1 MDLKIVIN
9 ITLTDEELSFLRK
22 YFENKERTLNLYFC
36 EIIASPRDGIRNVAI
51 ELIQKDILK
60 IDSIGNLILTNIGKK
75 VMDMID
81 RDNRIN
87 EILN

>member
-1 MDLKIVIN
+1 MELKIVIN
-9 ITLTDEELSFLRK
+9 ISLTDEELIFLRK
-22 YFENKERTLNLYFC
+22 YFENKERTLNLHFC
-36 EIIASPRDGIRNVAI
+36 EPRDGIRNVAI

-60 IDSIGNLILTNIGKK
+60 IDSISNMLLTNIGKK
-75 VMDMID
+75 VMYMID

>member
-9 ITLTDEELSFLRK
+9 ISLTDEELIFLRK
-22 YFENKERTLNLYFC
+22 YFENKERTLNKYFC
-36 EIIASPRDGIRNVAI
+36 EPRDGIRNVII

-60 IDSIGNLILTNIGKK
+60 IDSISNMLLTNIGKK

>member
-9 ITLTDEELSFLRK
+9 VTLTDEELSFLRK
-22 YFENKERTLNLYFC
+22 YFENKERALNLHFC
-36 EIIASPRDGIRNVAI
+36 EPRDGINVTI

-60 IDSIGNLILTNIGKK
+60 IDSISNMVLTNIGKK

>member
-9 ITLTDEELSFLRK
+9 ISLTDEELIFLRK
-22 YFENKERTLNLYFC
+22 YFENKERTLNLHFH
-36 EIIASPRDGIRNVAI
+36 EPRGIIPIIGR

-60 IDSIGNLILTNIGKK
+60 IDSISNMLLTNIGKK

>member
-1 MDLKIVIN
+1 MDLKIVID
-9 ITLTDEELSFLRK
+9 ISLTQEELEFLRR
-22 YFENKERTLNLYFC
+22 YFENRERSLNLHF
-36 EIIASPRDGIRNVAI
+36 I
-51 ELIQKDILK
+51 ELKKETAINLVQKEILK
-60 IDSIGNLILTNIGKK
+60 IDSISNMLLTNVGRK

>member
-1 MDLKIVIN
+1 MDLKIVIDIN
-9 ITLTDEELSFLRK
+9 LTQEELEFLRR
-22 YFENKERTLNLYFC
+22 YFENRERSLNLHF
-36 EIIASPRDGIRNVAI
+36 I
-51 ELIQKDILK
+51 ELKKEETAINLVKKDILK
-60 IDSIGNLILTNIGKK
+60 VDSLGNSRLTNVGRK

>member
-1 MDLKIVIN
+1 MTTFETKNKIVKNQLQTIFEYLSKN
-9 ITLTDEELSFLRK
+9 IE
-22 YFENKERTLNLYFC
+22 
-36 EIIASPRDGIRNVAI
+36 PRDVIRNVAI
-51 ELIQKDILK
+51 ELIQKEILK
-60 IDSIGNLILTNIGKK
+60 IDSISNMLLTNIGKK